1 MRILTLI
8 LILFGVSVLAMDE
21 KAVAQLLHEAEQL
34 FASGNEAQNKSDAT
48 ELWRKSAARYE
59 LAIRE
64 GNLSNGPVF
73 YNLGNVYYRL
83 GDMGRS
89 ILNYRRAM
97 RFMPND
103 KNLLTNLEYARRS
116 RQDAIEEQ
124 ESRKVLKTLLFW
136 HYDFS
141 LATRE
146 LVFIICFCA
155 IWLIAALMK
164 FWRAAFLKVALFCSF
179 FVAFV
184 MAASMVTT
192 EVLEHK
198 FKDGV
203 IVADEC
209 VGRKGNSRSYES
221 SFKEPLHA
229 GTEFVV
235 LEQRDNWL
243 EIRLANGMTTWISE
257 TDAELL

>member
-1 MRILTLI
+1 MKLITILLI
-8 LILFGVSVLAMDE
+8 VLGASIFAMEQDE
-21 KAVAQLLHEAEQL
+21 LQGLVREAEQL
-34 FASGNEAQNKSDAT
+34 FSSGNEAQSKEEAS

-64 GNLSNGPVF
+64 GKLSNGPIF
-73 YNLGNVYYRL
+73 YNLGNVYFRL
-83 GDMGRS
+83 GDMGRA
-89 ILNYRRAM
+89 ILNYKRAL

-103 KNLLTNLEYARRS
+103 PNLLTNLEYARKS

-155 IWLIAALMK
+155 IWLFAVLRH
-164 FWRAAFLKVALFCSF
+164 FWRAAFPKVAQICA
-179 FVAFV
+179 FVVAAV

-192 EVLEHK
+192 EIYEHK
-198 FKDGV
+198 FKEGV
-203 IVADEC
+203 IVAEKTN
-209 VGRKGNSRSYES
+209 GRKGNSKTYEN
-221 SFKEPLHA
+221 SFKEPLHS

-235 LEQRDNWL
+235 IEQRDNWL
-243 EIRLANGMTTWISE
+243 EIRLANGMTTWIPES
-257 TDAELL
+257 DAELL

>member
-1 MRILTLI
+1 MRLFALI
-8 LILFGVSVLAMDE
+8 MFFVGTALFAMNAEEVAGVVR
-21 KAVAQLLHEAEQL
+21 EAEQL
-34 FASGNEAQNKSDAT
+34 FASGNEAQTKDEAA

-64 GNLSNGPVF
+64 GGLSNGPIF

-83 GDMGRS
+83 GDMGRT

-103 KNLLTNLEYARRS
+103 RNLLTNLEYARRS

-146 LVFIICFCA
+146 LVFIVCFCA
-155 IWLIAALMK
+155 IWLIAVLMK
-164 FWRAAFLKVALFCSF
+164 FWRAAFLKVALFCVF
-179 FVAFV
+179 FVALV
-184 MAASMVTT
+184 MATSMVTT
-192 EVLEHK
+192 EIHEHK
-198 FKDGV
+198 FKEGV
-203 IVADEC
+203 IVAEEC
-209 VGRKGNSRSYES
+209 KGYKGNSRSYEN

-235 LEQRDNWL
+235 IEQRDNWL
-243 EIRLANGMTTWISE
+243 EIRLANGMTTWIPE

>member
-1 MRILTLI
+1 MKILTILLI
-8 LILFGVSVLAMDE
+8 MIGATVFALEQVELPGLVR
-21 KAVAQLLHEAEQL
+21 EAEQL
-34 FASGNEAQNKSDAT
+34 FASGNEAQSKGEAA

-64 GNLSNGPVF
+64 GGLANGPLF
-73 YNLGNVYYRL
+73 YNLGNVYFRL
-83 GDMGRS
+83 GDMGRA
-89 ILNYRRAM
+89 ILNYRRAL

-103 KNLLTNLEYARRS
+103 RNLLTNLEYARRS

-124 ESRKVLKTLLFW
+124 EAKKVLKTLLFW

-146 LVFIICFCA
+146 LIFNISFCA
-155 IWLIAALMK
+155 IWLIAAIMK
-164 FWRAAFLKVALFCSF
+164 FWRAPFLKVALPCAFL
-179 FVAFV
+179 VAAI

-192 EVLEHK
+192 EIYEHK
-198 FKDGV
+198 YKDGV
-203 IVADEC
+203 IVAEKC
-209 VGRKGNSRSYES
+209 FGRKGNSKTYEN

-235 LEQRDNWL
+235 IEQRDNWL
-243 EIRLANGMTTWISE
+243 EVRLANGMTTWIPES
-257 TDAELL
+257 DAELL